1 MAYNVAQNQREAEL
15 RAIFQGI
22 DEGMRSL
29 IEPLIIDTAFL
40 EGELSRL
47 RGLQKIRVHPSDPQR
62 QQSTPAAKLYKEYI
76 QQYTNCIKVL
86 AGVLHSSGSTP
97 LIDSSY
103 NPTNTTLIVKKGEV
117 IHILGGDSDMR
128 YMECNNCELIFSGYS
143 ASEQYYICSVRIDGN
158 AVIDLV

>member
-1 MAYNVAQNQREAEL
+1 MAYNGAQEQREAEL

-47 RGLQKIRVHPSDPQR
+47 RGLPKIRVHPSDPQR

-86 AGVLHSSGSTP
+86 AGVLHKEAQEEESP
-97 LIDSSY
+97 LRQW
-103 NPTNTTLIVKKGEV
+103 LEERRK
-117 IHILGGDSDMR
+117 
-128 YMECNNCELIFSGYS
+128 
-143 ASEQYYICSVRIDGN
+143 QN
-158 AVIDLV
+158 AGP